1 MRLMKRLQKW
11 SKSGKNNWLA
21 KSRNC
26 VFGVFIS
33 FVFISLS
40 RLLVCSL
47 RYVLVDDGLMVFDLS
62 RHLSLLIV
70 C

>member
-26 VFGVFIS
+26 VFGAFIS

-47 RYVLVDDGLMVFDLS
+47 RCVLVDDGLMVFDLS